1 MNPADNTVI
10 EALRG
15 TRLAAELDA
24 EQCAVLAKLI
34 KLRDLKDHEVL
45 VHEGVADNHLYV
57 VVKGTL
63 GVVKNAGT
71 ADQILL
77 HSLGAGELAGELGFL
92 DGTERFASLLAL
104 GDVRVLSLEREQL
117 ETLID
122 THPRVLYRVMR
133 SIIRT
138 VHLVQRRLSM
148 QATELS
154 NYIFKQH
161 GRY

>member
-34 KLRDLKDHEVL
+34 TLRDLKDHEVL
-45 VHEGVADNHLYV
+45 VHEGVAANHLYV